1 MKVKPVIELQKKGL
15 VHFSSLTISCSEN
28 HPSSTVSSTSCFLLT
43 RILSWLVKSS
53 SSGHRWL
60 AICCM
65 LSNPLIVG
73 MCEWRI
79 SPNKKIFKLYE
90 STYTSW
96 FESKLNFSLKQL
108 IYNQWSSSKLTLH
121 IRSATAFLFP
131 FAHAS
136 LTIWGASLSFL
147 LLFEFTHRI
156 SFAFAARR
164 SCICREV
171 KTNVLH
177 DFGNST
183 WFFKIQI
190 SVHKKRVQL
199 LCRTSKFKDITSS
212 PSTAFRVWLGSFG
225 ARGFLAFGRSAGVG
239 GAVGGNVGS
248 ASEFGSSCSGALQ
261 STSRVEAARTGV
273 ATGGTEGAVFLAC
286 HHMHLEPWYAQ

>member
-1 MKVKPVIELQKKGL
+1 MVLVEVDLAHQVGHCVLVPLCPFIFDNLGCFPVLP
-15 VHFSSLTISCSEN
+15 LT
-28 HPSSTVSSTSCFLLT
+28 FD
-43 RILSWLVKSS
+43 
-53 SSGHRWL
+53 
-60 AICCM
+60 
-65 LSNPLIVG
+65 
-73 MCEWRI
+73 
-79 SPNKKIFKLYE
+79 
-90 STYTSW
+90 
-96 FESKLNFSLKQL
+96 
-108 IYNQWSSSKLTLH
+108 
-121 IRSATAFLFP
+121 
-131 FAHAS
+131 
-136 LTIWGASLSFL
+136 
-147 LLFEFTHRI
+147 FTHRI

-273 ATGGTEGAVFLAC
+273 ATGGSEGAVFLAC